1 MPSLSTLLTW
11 SPTYRSKA
19 ANVIAELAKNDEV
32 RQPCI
37 DAQLVPALVLLLDST
52 EQEVLLHA
60 GRAIGRICF
69 ENRDSSMLDCS
80 AVLGWV
86 RLGAGLVSARLGA
99 RLCPVGLVTES
110 LCLAGELQEE
120 LVSMGV
126 ITSLVKI
133 MSESST
139 NEALVNVCLLA
150 LGNLS
155 DIEEAKEQLCK
166 TLVAPE
172 LVKVLRRARTHDR
185 QETVL
190 EVLALLSENDVL
202 KMQLVGAGLHEALAD
217 LVQTLMDSPRGEDR
231 SNLKAASDLI
241 VHLLLGDESM
251 QKLFDNGSG
260 VVYRT
265 VVSWLQTSNN
275 QLQLA
280 GALAVAN
287 FARNDGN
294 CVGMVALGVVHHLL
308 DLLEQHLDNGNA
320 TVQHAALSALRNLA
334 IPVANKVRML
344 EEGVVERVQSLLTSD
359 RPPVQFK
366 LLGTLRMLVDGQAE
380 AADLLGQERG
390 LLQRLVQWC
399 EAKDHAGVRGEANR
413 LLASLIRHSKSQD
426 VVGAVVQSGGV
437 KHLISMAISEHVIMQ
452 NEALIALALAS
463 ALNLDAVA
471 GVYLEAGL
479 VPALQ
484 QLLES
489 EVSAEEVK
497 YNSMALLCSLT
508 NSGQEPAKATSRVS
522 VSLALPVPAAQL
534 HTVTKKVSPDP
545 YTCTQTLIHMI

>member
-1 MPSLSTLLTW
+1 MEQEFAPGKAVSQAVVDSDVLPSLSTLLTW

-69 ENRDSSMLDCS
+69 ENR
-80 AVLGWV
+80 
-86 RLGAGLVSARLGA
+86 
-99 RLCPVGLVTES
+99 
-110 LCLAGELQEE
+110 ELQEE

-508 NSGQEPAKATSRVS
+508 NSGDLRQQIDDKNVKESLERLCEHTNPRVS
-522 VSLALPVPAAQL
+522 EQACLALQVL
-534 HTVTKKVSPDP
+534 CGGS
-545 YTCTQTLIHMI
+545 